1 MYERGLFFISGKNNI
16 MREHK
21 YEIKRHL
28 LTAVTV
34 LIVSTL
40 LCACAQGAA
49 FNGNMTRDKDHF
61 DMTFEILNTSYS
73 HELEMKEGEA
83 LEVTVDAESGN
94 LSLIIQKDDNKP
106 IYQGNKI
113 KSAKF
118 QVGIDTEGR
127 YTLTGTGRKARG
139 YVMIRR
145 DEGGIN
151 GE

>member
-1 MYERGLFFISGKNNI
+1 
-16 MREHK
+16 
-21 YEIKRHL
+21 
-28 LTAVTV
+28 
-34 LIVSTL
+34 
-40 LCACAQGAA
+40 
-49 FNGNMTRDKDHF
+49 
-61 DMTFEILNTSYS
+61 MTFENLNTSYS

-118 QVGIDTEGR
+118 QVGIDTEGT
-127 YTLTGTGRKARG
+127 YTLTVTGRKARG

-145 DEGGIN
+145 VEGGIN

>member
-1 MYERGLFFISGKNNI
+1 

-83 LEVTVDAESGN
+83 LEVTVDDESGN
-94 LSLIIQKDDNKP
+94 LSLLIQKDDDKP

-113 KSAKF
+113 ESAKF
-118 QVGIDTEGR
+118 QVGIETEGT
-127 YTLTGTGRKARG
+127 YTLTVTGRKARG
-139 YVMIRR
+139 HVIVNRV
-145 DEGGIN
+145 GG
-151 GE
+151 

>member
-1 MYERGLFFISGKNNI
+1 
-16 MREHK
+16 MRKQK
-21 YEIKRHL
+21 YEIKRYF
-28 LTAVTV
+28 LTTVTV

-83 LEVTVDAESGN
+83 LEVMVDVESGN
-94 LSLIIQKDDNKP
+94 LSLLIQKDDDKP

-113 KSAKF
+113 ESAKF
-118 QVGIDTEGR
+118 QVGIEAEGT
-127 YTLTGTGRKARG
+127 YTLTVTGRKARG
-139 YVMIRR
+139 YVIVNRV
-145 DEGGIN
+145 GG
-151 GE
+151 

>member
-1 MYERGLFFISGKNNI
+1 
-16 MREHK
+16 MRKQK
-21 YEIKRHL
+21 YEIKRYV
-28 LTAVTV
+28 LTTVAV
-34 LIVSTL
+34 LIVSKL

-94 LSLIIQKDDNKP
+94 LSLLIQKDDDKP

-113 KSAKF
+113 ESAKF
-118 QVGIDTEGR
+118 QVGIEAEGT
-127 YTLTGTGRKARG
+127 YTLTVIGKRARG
-139 YVMIRR
+139 HVIVNRV
-145 DEGGIN
+145 GG
-151 GE
+151 

>member
-83 LEVTVDAESGN
+83 LEVTVDVESGD
-94 LSLIIQKDDNKP
+94 LSLLIQKDDDKP
-106 IYQGNKI
+106 IYQGNRI
-113 KSAKF
+113 ESAKF
-118 QVGIDTEGR
+118 QVGIESEGT
-127 YTLTGTGRKARG
+127 YTLTVIGKRARG
-139 YVMIRR
+139 HVIVNRV
-145 DEGGIN
+145 GG
-151 GE
+151 

>member
-1 MYERGLFFISGKNNI
+1 
-16 MREHK
+16 MRKQK
-21 YEIKRHL
+21 YEIKRYV
-28 LTAVTV
+28 LTTVTV

-49 FNGNMTRDKDHF
+49 FDGSITEDEDHF
-61 DMTFEILNTSYS
+61 DMTFEVLNTSYS

-118 QVGIDTEGR
+118 QVGIDTEGT
-127 YTLTGTGRKARG
+127 YTLTVTGRKARG

-145 DEGGIN
+145 VEGGIN

>member
-1 MYERGLFFISGKNNI
+1 
-16 MREHK
+16 MRKQK
-21 YEIKRHL
+21 YEIKRYV

-61 DMTFEILNTSYS
+61 DMTFEILNRSYS

-83 LEVTVDAESGN
+83 LEVTVDVESGD
-94 LSLIIQKDDNKP
+94 LSLLIQKDDDKP
-106 IYQGNKI
+106 IYQGNRI
-113 KSAKF
+113 ESAKF
-118 QVGIDTEGR
+118 QVGIDTEGT
-127 YTLTGTGRKARG
+127 YTLTVTGRKARG

-145 DEGGIN
+145 VEGGIN

>member
-1 MYERGLFFISGKNNI
+1 

-61 DMTFEILNTSYS
+61 DMIFEILNSSYS

-83 LEVTVDAESGN
+83 FEVTVDVESGD
-94 LSLIIQKDDNKP
+94 LSLLIQKDDDKP

-113 KSAKF
+113 ESAKF
-118 QVGIDTEGR
+118 QVGIETEGT
-127 YTLTGTGRKARG
+127 YTLTVTGRKARG
-139 YVMIRR
+139 HVIVNRV
-145 DEGGIN
+145 GG
-151 GE
+151 